1 MSDTESTQLWNDED
15 EDMQGGQAFSD
26 ALASLGNH
34 LQEQGVED
42 ETQAAAEMYD
52 EGVHY
57 ESPIDADGDPAEVSY
72 SDLTEEDA
80 FNMDHGS
87 QPEQDAGLSLDDEL
101 DSLIPD
107 EPVAMSTG
115 GMDSGGMTA
124 GDTELSLDDELD
136 NLIPDDAGDLALGD
150 MELPLDDELEDDFGT
165 PMHIEEAPGEMSLG
179 AELDAILNLDE
190 EAAPAEASYDIEPA
204 DEAYAETAPE
214 DEEAVEEAGFD
225 LGESDDAAA
234 EAPLYSDDSYAE
246 ASYAE
251 ESYEAP
257 AADDEGY
264 LVEEEPAAADFAAY
278 PSYEEAEEEMDTAYE
293 APAAAEE
300 EAPEPVA
307 HQESPM
313 AALVGGHD
321 SADDFNL
328 ATLTQLVDEIR
339 QESDRVA
346 EMKESVARAL
356 ALIQEMSESL
366 KS

>member
-15 EDMQGGQAFSD
+15 DDLQGGQAFSD
-26 ALASLGNH
+26 ALASLGSH

-57 ESPIDADGDPAEVSY
+57 ESAIDADGDPAEVSY
-72 SDLTEEDA
+72 SDLTEDDA
-80 FNMDHGS
+80 LGQDYGS

-101 DSLIPD
+101 DTLIPD
-107 EPVAMSTG
+107 EP
-115 GMDSGGMTA
+115 TA
-124 GDTELSLDDELD
+124 SAPGDTELSLDDELD
-136 NLIPDDAGDLALGD
+136 NLMPDDMIDSSIGDT
-150 MELPLDDELEDDFGT
+150 ELPLDDELEDDFGT
-165 PMHIEEAPGEMSLG
+165 PMHIEHAPAEMSLG
-179 AELDAILNLDE
+179 AELDAILNVDDS
-190 EAAPAEASYDIEPA
+190 AAPADTGYDSGYEIEPA
-204 DEAYAETAPE
+204 DAAYADTAPE
-214 DEEAVEEAGFD
+214 ADAEAEAGYD
-225 LGESDDAAA
+225 LAEADDAAA
-234 EAPLYSDDSYAE
+234 EVYSDDSYAQ

-293 APAAAEE
+293 APEAAIDDV
-300 EAPEPVA
+300 PEPVVQQDQA
-307 HQESPM
+307 SPLS
-313 AALVGGHD
+313 ALAGGHEG
-321 SADDFNL
+321 ADDFNL

-339 QESDRVA
+339 QESDRVS

>member
-15 EDMQGGQAFSD
+15 DDLQGGQAFSD

-57 ESPIDADGDPAEVSY
+57 ESAIDADGDPAEISY
-72 SDLTEEDA
+72 SDLTEDDA
-80 FNMDHGS
+80 LGQDYGS

-101 DSLIPD
+101 DTLIPD
-107 EPVAMSTG
+107 EPAASA
-115 GMDSGGMTA
+115 A

-136 NLIPDDAGDLALGD
+136 NLMPDEIIDLSAGDT
-150 MELPLDDELEDDFGT
+150 ELPLDDELEDDFGT
-165 PMHIEEAPGEMSLG
+165 PMHIEHAPAEISLG
-179 AELDAILNLDE
+179 AELDAILNVDGS
-190 EAAPAEASYDIEPA
+190 AAPAEADDSGYDIESA
-204 DEAYAETAPE
+204 DEAYADSAPE
-214 DEEAVEEAGFD
+214 VDSAAEADDA
-225 LGESDDAAA
+225 LGEADDAAA
-234 EAPLYSDDSYAE
+234 EAPGYSDDSYAQ

-251 ESYEAP
+251 ESYQAP

-264 LVEEEPAAADFAAY
+264 LAEEEPAAADFAAY

-293 APAAAEE
+293 AP
-300 EAPEPVA
+300 EATEAHEPVVQ
-307 HQESPM
+307 HQASPL
-313 AALVGGHD
+313 AALAGGHEG
-321 SADDFNL
+321 ADDFNL

-339 QESDRVA
+339 QESDRVS